1 MKIKTKI
8 TALLASLTFLASCKD
23 YEEYSYR
30 HTVGE
35 ENNAI
40 TLMAGISE
48 GGSGVMTRA
57 IDGNHAVDGTYG
69 GGHKAFSTTNKTQL
83 RLRVDGTWLGKGLDD
98 NLVSKQTTAT
108 TGEETGSGSK
118 HNKLSFSPTLY
129 WDDYGTADPE
139 NMSLKDAS
147 NNELHS
153 GNGRDKGL
161 TIYGV
166 AVNEKN
172 LPTAEADGRSK
183 LSEVSD
189 WTNIAWNVGDG
200 SSGTIDQSTTNG
212 WGDYDLLIS
221 NNVKT
226 DKDGTLKFDDLY
238 PTKHSTASD
247 LLEFT
252 HAMSKITVNL
262 TAGEGFPGWSTST
275 PNDGKFEKEPSVTLK
290 DFYYTG
296 NVSIEEKTSVATT
309 SSKAN
314 INMHLTATAI
324 NQHTATLD
332 ALVFP
337 GNTFTATIADDANKT
352 PTSTTNILE
361 LNADGNIYK
370 VTAAQLVKAIAGT
383 SITGTPVN
391 GTLVQG
397 KNYILNIIVNKTD
410 IEVTATIKNWKD
422 VKADPAYPEID
433 VNMAPGSTGTE
444 NTSNAYS
451 FFISTTKDNGYGI
464 STGESPNTYYAE
476 NSTLSYSSSAWGLTP
491 KLYWPNHQTHYHMRG
506 IYPSVGTTSD
516 TGKPVVVES
525 GSKQYVA
532 VSNGA
537 YDATTFPS
545 NFMIGKPEIPNTDED
560 KMCKSTSHTPVDM
573 IQNGICATKGKINL
587 NFRYMMSQVVVNLK
601 TNDDADATNKVG
613 FGTKGQSSE
622 AEVKILNGYTA
633 GNVLLG
639 SMEYD
644 FTGKPKTDFL
654 MTATTDVQRH
664 NIVCAQSLE
673 GLKFQVTI
681 KNEDGTVDDVYTID
695 VKDIYVKEIG
705 DTEAKPISS
714 WDPGKKYIYD
724 LYITKTA
731 IKVTAT
737 ITDWKE
743 VKASQNIWF

>member
-8 TALLASLTFLASCKD
+8 TALLASLTFLASCKES
-23 YEEYSYR
+23 EEYGYH

-48 GGSGVMTRA
+48 GGAKLQTRA
-57 IDGNHAVDGTYG
+57 VDGNHAAGTNG
-69 GGHKAFSTTNKTQL
+69 GGHTL
-83 RLRVDGTWLGKGLDD
+83 I
-98 NLVSKQTTAT
+98 T
-108 TGEETGSGSK
+108 TGAKMLLDVRGKWKKTESGTAEDVTKTTTITIGGASATEGNGTE
-118 HNKLSFSPTLY
+118 HNSISNYNPVLY
-129 WDDYGTADPE
+129 WDDYGTADP
-139 NMSLKDAS
+139 
-147 NNELHS
+147 NNTTA
-153 GNGRDKGL
+153 GRAEGL

-166 AVNEKN
+166 GVNKN
-172 LPTAEADGRSK
+172 GADVPSINGTDNGK
-183 LSEVSD
+183 K
-189 WTNIAWNVGDG
+189 WTELYWSVGNP
-200 SSGTIDQSTTNG
+200 SGTPSTIDQSSDWTQ
-212 WGDYDLLIS
+212 YDLITS
-221 NNVKT
+221 NNIRAGA
-226 DKDGTLKFDDLY
+226 DGTLKFQEWKDKTN
-238 PTKHSTASD
+238 PSD
-247 LLEFT
+247 ILEFT
-252 HAMSKITVNL
+252 HAMSKITVEL
-262 TAGEGFPGWSTST
+262 TAADGFPTAGSPATPQFQTEPKVNLIGFNYIGKVDVETKTST
-275 PNDGKFEKEPSVTLK
+275 ATKSDYSDGA
-290 DFYYTG
+290 D
-296 NVSIEEKTSVATT
+296 VANIKMHRDGDATYN
-309 SSKAN
+309 KAN
-314 INMHLTATAI
+314 KVTYEAI
-324 NQHTATLD
+324 
-332 ALVFP
+332 VFP
-337 GNTFTATIADDANKT
+337 GNSW
-352 PTSTTNILE
+352 TSTNKSTSNILE

-370 VTAAQLVKAIAGT
+370 VTAEKLYDAINTAISSAHHPGT
-383 SITGTPVN
+383 AD
-391 GTLVQG
+391 GTLSLTQG
-397 KNYILNIIVNKTD
+397 WNYKLQITVKKTE
-410 IEVTATIKNWKD
+410 IQVTATVENWKN
-422 VKADPAYPEID
+422 VTADPAYPEID
-433 VNMAPGSTGTE
+433 VTMAPGSTGTE

-476 NSTLSYSSSAWGLTP
+476 NSELSYSSSAWGLTP

-545 NFMIGKPEIPNTDED
+545 NFMIGKPEIPNTDAD
-560 KMCKSTSHTPVDM
+560 KMCKSTSHTSLDM

-601 TNDDADATNKVG
+601 TNPEAGAANIVN

-644 FTGKPKTDFL
+644 FTGKNKTDFP

-681 KNEDGTVDDVYTID
+681 KNADGTIDDVYTID
-695 VKDIYVKEIG
+695 IKDIKVKKDGESTSHIIESWEPGHKYVYEL
-705 DTEAKPISS
+705 T
-714 WDPGKKYIYD
+714 
-724 LYITKTA
+724 ITKTD

-737 ITDWKE
+737 ITPWTE
-743 VKASQNIWF
+743 VTANQPVWF